1 MMNNELVLSK
11 NYLFQT
17 VDVKLTE
24 FCPDENYKSF
34 IGSRKGNPRKS
45 NLRLDAL

>member
-17 VDVKLTE
+17 VELTE